1 MEAVLAAL
9 LASLALG
16 AIGLPLAAVLLRRLP
31 DMGAGL
37 AVPLGLLTVSLP
49 YFLLR
54 VADVL
59 PPGRGGYLI
68 AAALAGAGA
77 ALVARNV
84 RWRRADR
91 MRLLLGIVVAASVYF
106 GAFLAYTAFRSYN
119 PEIAGTEQP
128 MDLLFLNATLT
139 SPEYPPRDPW
149 LAGEPVSYYYFGYLQ
164 TGVLTAISGVP
175 ASVGY
180 NLGLAA
186 TFAATASGLVSVAWA
201 LARWALPA
209 RARGYA
215 ALAPAAAIILVQF
228 VGSLSAV
235 FEWAAAH
242 ERYSE
247 PLYRAFGVDY
257 LLPCEPGAT
266 ANCYAG
272 PAGARTSAWY
282 PTEYWFWWRGSR
294 VIPGTITEFPSFSFL
309 LGDLHPH
316 VMALPLVTLATGIA
330 LALWRGRAPLTLR
343 RARAR
348 PWEPAVLGA
357 IFGALAFQNAWDVI
371 TFSALLGLAA
381 AARNARL
388 MPAGRALAGAAAF
401 LAPAGAAALLLYAP
415 WWLTFSS
422 QASGLLPYVGEGTRP
437 AHAFLQF
444 GVPGLAAATLLIAA
458 FPGRA
463 RLGPP
468 AVAAGWVAV
477 VPFVGWVAFAAA
489 RGDLATGADARGAG
503 GWVTLAALGLA
514 AWALSALA
522 LTLALGRR
530 GAAPAAALAAVG
542 FLLLYGAELF
552 LIRDIFYGSVPRLNT
567 VFKLSYQAWLLL
579 GLAASVAIASLLA
592 AAAERLRTS
601 PSGAGLLAAR
611 AALPPLGLLVAAGL
625 VYPLL
630 AVFNRTEGFS
640 RPTTIDGL
648 AWLQTSDPDEYAL
661 TRWVAAH
668 TPPGAVVIEATGR
681 RWAIDA
687 GGNRAMVDANVD
699 YTDAGR
705 IASRTGR
712 QTPVGWY
719 FHEIQ
724 WRGDSEANRTR
735 LVERQGAV
743 DDAYVTSSP
752 DRVVA
757 VMRDFGAEYL
767 VVGAVELARYPGPFP
782 DYDAFLDR
790 VFESG
795 RYRVYRLPEYR
806 PVSAP

>member
-1 MEAVLAAL
+1 MEAVLAVL
-9 LASLALG
+9 LASLVLG
-16 AIGLPLAAVLLRRLP
+16 AIGVPLAAVLLRRLP

-37 AVPLGLLTVSLP
+37 AVPLGLLAVSLP

-77 ALVARNV
+77 AFVARHI

-91 MRLLLGIVVAASVYF
+91 ARLLVGIVIAVSVYS

-175 ASVGY
+175 SSVGY

-209 RARGYA
+209 RARRYA
-215 ALAPAAAIILVQF
+215 AVAPAAAIVLVLF
-228 VGSLSAV
+228 AGSLSAV

-257 LLPCEPGAT
+257 LLPCEPGTA

-272 PAGARTSAWY
+272 PAGVRTSAWY
-282 PTEYWFWWRGSR
+282 PTEFWFWWRGSR

-330 LALWRGRAPLTLR
+330 LALWRGRAPLTWR

-371 TFSALLGLAA
+371 TFSALLALAA
-381 AARNARL
+381 IGRNARL
-388 MPAGRALAGAAAF
+388 MPVGRALAGAAAF
-401 LAPAGAAALLLYAP
+401 LAPAGAAALALYAP

-503 GWVTLAALGLA
+503 GWVTLAVLGLA
-514 AWALSALA
+514 AWSLGALA
-522 LTLALGRR
+522 LTHAVVRR
-530 GAAPAAALAAVG
+530 GAAPAAALAALG

-552 LIRDIFYGSVPRLNT
+552 FVRDVFYGSVPRLNT

-579 GLAASVAIASLLA
+579 GIAGAVALSGVVA
-592 AAAERLRTS
+592 AAASRGPRYLQPLR
-601 PSGAGLLAAR
+601 PAAAR
-611 AALPPLGLLVAAGL
+611 AALLPLGLLVGAGL

-640 RPTTIDGL
+640 RPTAIDGL
-648 AWLQTSDPDEYAL
+648 AWLQASDPGEYAL
-661 TRWVAAH
+661 VRWVAAQ

-687 GGNRAMVDANVD
+687 GGNRTMVDANVD

-712 QTPVGWY
+712 QAPVGWY

-724 WRGDSEANRTR
+724 WRGDSEANRSR
-735 LVERQGAV
+735 LLQRQDAV
-743 DDAYVTSSP
+743 DSAYLTTSP
-752 DRVVA
+752 DRVVS
-757 VMRDFGAEYL
+757 VMRDFGADYL

-782 DYDAFLDR
+782 DYDTFLDR

>member
-1 MEAVLAAL
+1 MEAVLAVL

-16 AIGLPLAAVLLRRLP
+16 VIGVPLAAVLLRRLP

-37 AVPLGLLTVSLP
+37 ALPLGLLAVSLP

-68 AAALAGAGA
+68 AAGLAGAGA
-77 ALVARNV
+77 AFVARHI

-91 MRLLLGIVVAASVYF
+91 MRLLLGIVIAASVYS

-164 TGVLTAISGVP
+164 IGVLTAISGVP
-175 ASVGY
+175 SSVGY

-186 TFAATASGLVSVAWA
+186 TFAAAASGLVSVAWA

-209 RARGYA
+209 RARRYA
-215 ALAPAAAIILVQF
+215 AVAPAAAIVLVLF
-228 VGSLSAV
+228 AGSLSAV

-242 ERYSE
+242 ERYNE

-257 LLPCEPGAT
+257 LLPCEPGTA

-282 PTEYWFWWRGSR
+282 PTEFWFWWRGSR

-330 LALWRGRAPLTLR
+330 LALWRGRTPLTWR

-348 PWEPAVLGA
+348 PWEAAVLGA
-357 IFGALAFQNAWDVI
+357 SFGALAFQNAWDVI
-371 TFSALLGLAA
+371 TFSALLALAVIG
-381 AARNARL
+381 RNARL
-388 MPAGRALAGAAAF
+388 MPVGRALAGAAAF
-401 LAPAGAAALLLYAP
+401 LALAGAAALALYAP

-444 GVPGLAAATLLIAA
+444 GVPGLAAALLLAA

-489 RGDLATGADARGAG
+489 RGDLAAGADARGAG
-503 GWVTLAALGLA
+503 GWVTLAVLGLA
-514 AWALSALA
+514 AWSLGALA
-522 LTLALGRR
+522 LTYAVARR
-530 GAAPAAALAAVG
+530 GAAPAAALAALG

-552 LIRDIFYGSVPRLNT
+552 FVRDVFYGSVPRLNT

-579 GLAASVAIASLLA
+579 GIAGAVAISGVVA
-592 AAAERLRTS
+592 AAASRGPRYLQFLR
-601 PSGAGLLAAR
+601 PAVARVALL
-611 AALPPLGLLVAAGL
+611 PLGLLVGAGL

-640 RPTTIDGL
+640 RPTAIDGL
-648 AWLQTSDPDEYAL
+648 AWLQASDPDEYAL
-661 TRWVAAH
+661 TRWVAAQ

-687 GGNRAMVDANVD
+687 GGNRTMVDANVD

-712 QTPVGWY
+712 QAPIGWY

-724 WRGDSEANRTR
+724 WRGDSEANRSR
-735 LVERQGAV
+735 LLQRQDAV
-743 DDAYVTSSP
+743 DSAYLTTSP
-752 DRVVA
+752 DRVVS
-757 VMRDFGAEYL
+757 VMRDFGADYL

-782 DYDAFLDR
+782 DYDTFLDR